1 MELMRFDMS
10 FLQDYQMERVGI
22 PSGWVYIGDDSERY
36 ALGQPGERN
45 VLVFGVNPSSAKPG
59 ADDPTIRNV
68 RRIVK
73 NIKKADGWI
82 MMNLYPQRT
91 SNPDA
96 LIENKILLENNL
108 KVVRAVWKTFSFES
122 IWCAWGN
129 MIERFDTPFLYESLQ
144 QIYGVLDE
152 DVLWEYYGGLTKN
165 GHPRHPL
172 YMSLS
177 ERFYRLNVHEYLRNR

>member
-36 ALGQPGERN
+36 VLGQPGERN

>member
-1 MELMRFDMS
+1 MRFDMS

-36 ALGQPGERN
+36 VLGQPGERN

>member
-10 FLQDYQMERVGI
+10 FLQDYQTERVGI
-22 PSGWVYIGDDSERY
+22 PSGWVYLGDDSERY
-36 ALGQPGERN
+36 VLGQPSERN

-96 LIENKILLENNL
+96 LIENEILLENNL

-129 MIERFDTPFLYESLQ
+129 MIERFDTPFLYESLK

-152 DVLWEYYGGLTKN
+152 DVLWEHYGGLTKT

-177 ERFYRLNVHEYLRNR
+177 ERFYRFNVHEYLRNR